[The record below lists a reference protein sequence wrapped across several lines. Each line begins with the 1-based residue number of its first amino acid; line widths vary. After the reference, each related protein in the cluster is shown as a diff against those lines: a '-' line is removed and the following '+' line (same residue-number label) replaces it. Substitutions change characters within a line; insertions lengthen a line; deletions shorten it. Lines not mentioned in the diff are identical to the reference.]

1 MRQAFRGAHVM
12 EQGMKRMQRGI
23 WVALLAL
30 FAAGGAIA
38 AWRWL
43 EKPAGQLVA
52 IPEFG
57 DNPTGLAMHLY
68 VPPRLAARPAV
79 LLALHWCQG
88 SGPDFHA
95 STRYARLADRHGFI
109 VIYPSA
115 TRASRCWDVHSTAA
129 LTHGGGSDPQ
139 GLLSM
144 LDYVMQHHHADRGRV
159 FVTGHSSGGMMTQLL
174 LGAYP
179 DVFRA
184 GAAQA
189 GVPFGCFAGAE
200 EWHEA
205 CARGQVMKSPQEWG
219 ELVRQA
225 YPGFA
230 GTRPAVQLWHGTAD
244 DGLSFHNFGESIK
257 QWSNVLGTATLPT
270 ATVQGVP
277 RRSWTREQY
286 MDARGEVQL
295 EAYRGAGEPHNFRMS
310 EETVLGFFGLDR

>member
-1 MRQAFRGAHVM
+1 
-12 EQGMKRMQRGI
+12 MKRVQRLVWI
-23 WVALLAL
+23 ALLAL
-30 FAAGGAIA
+30 LAAGGIVA

-43 EKPAGQLVA
+43 EEPAGQLA
-52 IPEFG
+52 HIAQFG
-57 DNPTGLAMHLY
+57 DNPTSLAMHLY

-95 STRYARLADRHGFI
+95 TTRYAQLADRHGFI
-109 VIYPSA
+109 VIYPSV
-115 TRASRCWDVHSTAA
+115 TRASRCWDVHSPAA

-144 LDYVMQHHHADRGRV
+144 LGYVMQHHPADPERV

-200 EWHEA
+200 EWHEP
-205 CARGQVMKSPQEWG
+205 CAQGQVTMTAQQWG

-225 YPGFA
+225 YPGFT
-230 GTRPAVQLWHGTAD
+230 GRRPAVQLWHGTAD
-244 DGLSFHNFGESIK
+244 DGLSFRNFGESIK
-257 QWSNVLGTATLPT
+257 QWSNVLGTAASPAAT
-270 ATVQGVP
+270 AQDVP
-277 RRSWTREQY
+277 RRAWTRQRY
-286 MDARGEVQL
+286 VDARGEVRL
-295 EAYRGAGEPHNFRMS
+295 ETYRGQGEPHNFRMS
-310 EETVLGFFGLDR
+310 EETVMGFFGLDR

>member
-1 MRQAFRGAHVM
+1 
-12 EQGMKRMQRGI
+12 MKRRQRWI
-23 WVALLAL
+23 WVAVVALA
-30 FAAGGAIA
+30 AATGVLAT
-38 AWRWL
+38 WRWL
-43 EKPAGQLVA
+43 EKPAGQLVP
-52 IPEFG
+52 ILTFG
-57 DNPTGLAMHLY
+57 DNPTGLRMHLY
-68 VPPRLAARPAV
+68 VPPRVATHPAV

-109 VIYPSA
+109 VVYPSV
-115 TRASRCWDVHSTAA
+115 TRASRCWDVHSPAA

-144 LDYVMQHHHADRGRV
+144 LGYVLQHHQADRARV
-159 FVTGHSSGGMMTQLL
+159 FVTGHSSGAMMTQLL

-179 DVFRA
+179 EVFRA

-189 GVPFGCFAGAE
+189 GVPFGCFAGPT
-200 EWHEA
+200 EWNEP
-205 CARGQVMKSPQEWG
+205 CALGQVTRSPEEWG

-225 YPGFA
+225 QPGFA

-257 QWSNVLGTATLPT
+257 QWSNVLGT
-270 ATVQGVP
+270 GVTPASTEAGIP
-277 RRSWTREQY
+277 RRAWTRERY
-286 MDARGEVQL
+286 VDARGEVRL